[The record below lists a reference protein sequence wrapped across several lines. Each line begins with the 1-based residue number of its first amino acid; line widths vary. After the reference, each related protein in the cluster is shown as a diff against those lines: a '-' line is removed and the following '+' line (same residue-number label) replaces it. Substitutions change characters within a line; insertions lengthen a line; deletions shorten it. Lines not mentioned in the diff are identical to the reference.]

1 MVKNIVPQGKVGIAF
16 EFVRPMPGQK
26 EEKIMEIRKAKL
38 EDLSAICRIG
48 YQLSLDMSALEPDY
62 FAVAEQRE
70 APMREA
76 ILQENKEIFLAED
89 LGEVIGFACVWEQ
102 QTKEE
107 ENYLIARR
115 FAYLSDLVIMPK
127 GRGKGVGGALLEAC
141 KDWAKARGLER
152 MKLDSLTRNQVANHL
167 YEREGFRPVS
177 QSMWAEL

>member
-1 MVKNIVPQGKVGIAF
+1 
-16 EFVRPMPGQK
+16 
-26 EEKIMEIRKAKL
+26 MEIRKAKL

-127 GRGKGVGGALLEAC
+127 GRGKGVGGALLAAC
-141 KDWAKARGLER
+141 KGWAKARGLER

>member
-1 MVKNIVPQGKVGIAF
+1 
-16 EFVRPMPGQK
+16 
-26 EEKIMEIRKAKL
+26 
-38 EDLSAICRIG
+38 
-48 YQLSLDMSALEPDY
+48 
-62 FAVAEQRE
+62 
-70 APMREA
+70 MREA
-76 ILQENKEIFLAED
+76 ILQENKEIFLAEG

-102 QTKEE
+102 QTTEE

-127 GRGKGVGGALLEAC
+127 GRGKGVGGALLAAC
-141 KDWAKARGLER
+141 KGWSKARGLER